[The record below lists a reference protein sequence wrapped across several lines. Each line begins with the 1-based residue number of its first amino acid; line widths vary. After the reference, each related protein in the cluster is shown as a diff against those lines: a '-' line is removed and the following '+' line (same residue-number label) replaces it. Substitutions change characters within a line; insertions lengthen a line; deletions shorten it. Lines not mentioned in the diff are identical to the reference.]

1 MIFAWFGALAIGLS
15 LGLLGSGGSILT
27 VPVLVYLV
35 GQTDKVAIAGSL
47 AIVGGISLIG
57 AVPYAIGRRVDWRSV
72 LLFGVPGMAG
82 TYLGAFLAVYVSGA
96 FQLLL
101 FAVIMLLAAVMML
114 RPSPAD
120 THVASTDILPA
131 DVPPTEAAALKTTE
145 EVTDRAATD
154 PKEIPAETTAARP
167 KKQAVWKVG
176 IEGLLVG
183 VVTGLV
189 GVGGGFLIV
198 PALVLLGGLSMHMAV
213 GTSLVIIALK
223 SFSGFYKY
231 TDVLAELGLGLDWN
245 IILVV
250 TGLGVVGS
258 FAGNLIGSRIPQA
271 ALRRG
276 FAVFLVVMGT
286 FILWQNLPGAFADH
300 SPRELLAQ
308 IGFANDTITLGPVAV
323 PQAVLHVLVSVV
335 VFLALDMVLARGPA
349 LHRWGWS
356 VVAIFVVVGRLVD
369 VIADPAA
376 YTGQPLNVLLVG
388 QGGFA
393 VVWALAAVFFY
404 SVWYFDTRSDSIRR
418 AVVPTLVAA
427 GLWLGLAGLQALAHG
442 G

>member
-35 GQTDKVAIAGSL
+35 GQADKVAIAGSL

-57 AVPYAIGRRVDWRSV
+57 AIPYALKRRIDWRSV
-72 LLFGVPGMAG
+72 LLFGLPGMAG

-120 THVASTDILPA
+120 TQAVSEALPT
-131 DVPPTEAAALKTTE
+131 DVPPTEAAALETTQD
-145 EVTDRAATD
+145 VVDRAATD
-154 PKEIPAETTAARP
+154 PAETAARP
-167 KKQAVWKVG
+167 KRQAVWKVG
-176 IEGLLVG
+176 LEGLLVG
-183 VVTGLV
+183 IVTGLV

-231 TDVLAELGLGLDWN
+231 TDVLAELGLGLDWG

-250 TGLGVVGS
+250 TGLGIVGS
-258 FAGNLIGSRIPQA
+258 FAGNLIGTRIPQG

-300 SPRELLAQ
+300 SPRELLAR
-308 IGFANDTITLGPVAV
+308 IGFANDTVTLGPVAL
-323 PQAVLHVLVSVV
+323 PQAVLHVLVSIV

-349 LHRWGWS
+349 LRRWGWS
-356 VVAIFVVVGRLVD
+356 VVAVFVVVGRLVD
-369 VIADPAA
+369 VVADPAA
-376 YTGQPLNVLLVG
+376 YTSQPLNVLLVG
-388 QGGFA
+388 QGSFA
-393 VVWALAAVFFY
+393 IVWALGASLLY
-404 SVWYFDTRSDSIRR
+404 SLWYFDTRSDIVRR

-427 GLWLGLAGLQALAHG
+427 VLWLGLAGLQALAHSS
-442 G
+442 